1 MSRSMKHAFQVVLL
15 LVLTRAAVAAQKG
28 SSLPPWRAPTNA
40 ELGSLEDQK
49 WRQDD
54 RARYLVVTGDFD
66 GDGKPDQARL
76 MVRADGKAF
85 ALFVKL
91 GARDTAQKLDEFPDI
106 WMLPSIGLKR
116 VAPATYPTACA
127 RGIDCAEDEPKYIRV
142 THEAIDFFKT
152 ESAETYYY
160 WNETRHAF
168 ARAGMSD

>member
-1 MSRSMKHAFQVVLL
+1 MKPAFQILL
-15 LVLTRAAVAAQKG
+15 LLALTSAAVAAQKD
-28 SSLPPWRAPTNA
+28 SSLPPWRAPTDA
-40 ELGSLEDQK
+40 ELGSPEEQQ
-49 WRQDD
+49 WRHDD
-54 RARYLVVTGDFD
+54 PARYLVMSGDFD

-76 MVRADGKAF
+76 MVRNDGKAF

-91 GARDTAQKLDEFPDI
+91 AARDTAQKLDEFPDM
-106 WMLPSIGLKR
+106 WMLPSIGIKR

-127 RGIDCAEDEPKYIRV
+127 RGFDCAEDEPKYIRV

-168 ARAGMSD
+168 ARAGITD